1 MSSPSQQK
9 IQQIDALSRI
19 RGKSVQADPGH
30 TLVVCFSPQAKIM
43 EKEIHGIGKSSFDLV
58 DTRKLFDELHVA
70 PGSVFV
76 DLGCG
81 RGEYASQAAAR
92 VGEEGRVYA
101 IDLWEEGL
109 VVLQTEAEFLG
120 LHQMN
125 VLVADICA
133 RVPLEDQSAD
143 VCFLAAVLHD
153 LVREGCAEGVL
164 KEARRIIKPEGTLAV
179 VEFNKFDGHPGP
191 SINVKLSP
199 EQLEALVTPHG
210 FAKKLHV
217 EVGPYTYLMAF
228 SPTPGSSAQH
238 TQTPS

>member
-1 MSSPSQQK
+1 
-9 IQQIDALSRI
+9 
-19 RGKSVQADPGH
+19 
-30 TLVVCFSPQAKIM
+30 M
-43 EKEIHGIGKSSFDLV
+43 EKEIHGVGKSSFDLV
-58 DTRKLFDELHVA
+58 DTDKLFDELRLA
-70 PGSVFV
+70 RGDIFV

-92 VGEEGRVYA
+92 VGEEGKVYA

-109 VVLQTEAEFLG
+109 VVLQTEAEFMG
-120 LHQMN
+120 LHQLK

-133 RVPLEDQSAD
+133 RVPLEDKSTD
-143 VCFLAAVLHD
+143 VCFLATVLHD
-153 LVREGCAEGVL
+153 FVREGCAEGVL
-164 KEARRIIKPEGTLAV
+164 EEAGRIVKPEGTLAV

-210 FAKKLHV
+210 FVKKLHV

-228 SPTPGSSAQH
+228 SPTPSSSAQH
-238 TQTPS
+238 TQAPS

>member
-1 MSSPSQQK
+1 MN
-9 IQQIDALSRI
+9 ALSRI
-19 RGKSVQADPGH
+19 RGKSEQADLRH
-30 TLVVCFSPQAKIM
+30 TLMVCFCTQVKIM
-43 EKEIHGIGKSSFDLV
+43 RKEIHGVGKSSFDLV
-58 DTRKLFDELHVA
+58 DTRKLFDELRIR

-92 VGEEGRVYA
+92 VGEEGKVYA

-120 LHQMN
+120 LHQME

-133 RVPLEDQSAD
+133 RIPLEDRSSD

-153 LVREGCAEGVL
+153 LVQEGCAGGVL
-164 KEARRIIKPEGTLAV
+164 DEARRIMQPEGTLAV

-191 SINVKLSP
+191 SITVKLSP
-199 EQLEALVTPHG
+199 EELEALVVPHG
-210 FAKKLHV
+210 FVRKSHA
-217 EVGPYTYLMAF
+217 EVGPYTYLMTF
-228 SPTPGSSAQH
+228 SPARSSSAN
-238 TQTPS
+238 

>member
-1 MSSPSQQK
+1 M
-9 IQQIDALSRI
+9 
-19 RGKSVQADPGH
+19 
-30 TLVVCFSPQAKIM
+30 VCFSPQAKIM
-43 EKEIHGIGKSSFDLV
+43 EKEIHGVGKSSFDLV
-58 DTRKLFDELHVA
+58 DTDKLFDELRLA
-70 PGSVFV
+70 RGDIFV

-92 VGEEGRVYA
+92 VGEEGKVYA

-109 VVLQTEAEFLG
+109 VVLQTEAEFMG
-120 LHQMN
+120 LHQLK

-133 RVPLEDQSAD
+133 RVPLEDKSTD
-143 VCFLAAVLHD
+143 VCFLATVLHD
-153 LVREGCAEGVL
+153 FVREGCAEGVL
-164 KEARRIIKPEGTLAV
+164 EEAGRIVKPEGTLAV

-210 FAKKLHV
+210 FVKKLHV

-228 SPTPGSSAQH
+228 SPTGSLSMQH
-238 TQTPS
+238 